1 MTTQHEPNLKI
12 LCAGCLEWFA
22 VHALK
27 VSNGHPYCVHCYPSM
42 RVVRPDTKGERVVAA
57 DMMRRRP

>member
-1 MTTQHEPNLKI
+1 MEAEGVRN

-22 VHALK
+22 VRDLK
-27 VSNGHPYCVHCYPSM
+27 VSNGHPYCVHCFPVI
-42 RVVRPDTKGERVVAA
+42 RVVRADTGGEKRAAA

>member
-1 MTTQHEPNLKI
+1 MRDEFAKV

-22 VHALK
+22 VRDLRAN
-27 VSNGHPYCVHCYPSM
+27 NGHPYCPHCYPCM
-42 RVVRPDTKGERVVAA
+42 QMVRADTGGERVAAA